1 NSLDVSYTYDD
12 SAVAFSKGRLT
23 AITRAGQSV
32 GYRYDRFGRV
42 TRDGALV
49 YAYDDNGNRTDI
61 GYPGGVTATYTHDF
75 ADRQETLTLED
86 GGNPSQ
92 HVVTGA
98 AYKPSGPLTG
108 LTLGNGLAETRAYD
122 QRYFPQRI
130 HVAGLLDWTYTTDA
144 VGNILSITDAEDPAG
159 SRTYGYQAVHYF
171 LTRGDGPWGEL
182 SWTYDKIGNRL
193 SEIRD
198 GEANVYQYLSNTAGG
213 HNPKLTEINP
223 GTEDSNRYFYDAAG
237 NQTYRSEGATKQRF
251 SYDAANRLSQ
261 ILTDSPESA
270 GAITQFRYD
279 GRSFL
284 DTATLAPFPGRPEQF
299 TTTATYSSEGQLHH
313 RATEEPRGAKSPR
326 NAPDRVTASFVLYFA
341 GRPVGTYDKVEE
353 TALGGEVSET
363 TNLTFL
369 TTDHLGTPV
378 LTTKA
383 GGNSAWGGGF
393 EPFGTDYSGAQQAGV
408 FLRFPGQW
416 ENEVWEGAS
425 DGDSLYYNVH
435 RWYEFGTGRYTRAD
449 PLLSGN
455 PPGYRDAGPRSGI
468 LRLETRQ
475 PYGYVLGNP
484 TTYFDE
490 LGLYCSN
497 CDDCPSG
504 KWAYNST
511 VTLGFAAAFLE
522 LGVGGF
528 YSRGTFRCVDNFSEL
543 RVTIVC
549 RVTGGLNL
557 SAGIGKD
564 FAVPFFGLT
573 PGGCGCNKSDLLEPF
588 EGELFSIALVSFP
601 VAPCSEGGH
610 TFGLGVGR
618 SIGGGFVTT
627 SCRVERR

>member
-1 NSLDVSYTYDD
+1 D
-12 SAVAFSKGRLT
+12 
-23 AITRAGQSV
+23 
-32 GYRYDRFGRV
+32 
-42 TRDGALV
+42 
-49 YAYDDNGNRTDI
+49 
-61 GYPGGVTATYTHDF
+61 P
-75 ADRQETLTLED
+75 
-86 GGNPSQ
+86 
-92 HVVTGA
+92 TG
-98 AYKPSGPLTG
+98 T
-108 LTLGNGLAETRAYD
+108 
-122 QRYFPQRI
+122 
-130 HVAGLLDWTYTTDA
+130 
-144 VGNILSITDAEDPAG
+144 
-159 SRTYGYQAVHYF
+159 RTYGYQDVHYF

-435 RWYEFGTGRYTRAD
+435 RWYEHGTGRYSRPD
-449 PLLSGN
+449 PLGVS
-455 PPGYRDAGPRSGI
+455 RAQRSSPNEKARTSTDVN
-468 LRLETRQ
+468 L
-475 PYGYVLGNP
+475 YSYVLQNPIVNRDPRGLAVTTIGCGASDDAKIQSAAAKADAASETCLPCQNRAPFRKKIRSQGTSDEITFECVSWNVSP
-484 TTYFDE
+484 TTGRE
-490 LGLYCSN
+490 LCGRRVPNNPNAIQITPDGL
-497 CDDCPSG
+497 G
-504 KWAYNST
+504 
-511 VTLGFAAAFLE
+511 
-522 LGVGGF
+522 GV
-528 YSRGTFRCVDNFSEL
+528 
-543 RVTIVC
+543 
-549 RVTGGLNL
+549 
-557 SAGIGKD
+557 
-564 FAVPFFGLT
+564 P
-573 PGGCGCNKSDLLEPF
+573 GCGCLQSTILHEVLHLLGMKQHDAAGSRF
-588 EGELFSIALVSFP
+588 KAELKCFTCA
-601 VAPCSEGGH
+601 
-610 TFGLGVGR
+610 TN
-618 SIGGGFVTT
+618 
-627 SCRVERR
+627 